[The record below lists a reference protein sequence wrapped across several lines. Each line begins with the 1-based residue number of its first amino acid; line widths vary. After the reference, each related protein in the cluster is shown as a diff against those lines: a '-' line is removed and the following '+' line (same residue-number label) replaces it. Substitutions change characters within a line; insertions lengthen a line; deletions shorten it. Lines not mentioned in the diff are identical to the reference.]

1 MRTLTLSLILLLGSS
16 FTQPIFSPELEM
28 ASGHNSSFEEVL
40 WSQLRDVQ
48 QGNSLPEKKVLELG
62 AKGYRLLLE
71 SGAIQA
77 GKPLAVID
85 FSLPSSQKRLWIID
99 VAQGKLIHHGLVAHG
114 RNSGELM
121 AERFSNQNS
130 SFMSS
135 LGFYRTAET
144 YQGKHGY
151 SLRLDGLEQG
161 FNDQARERAIV
172 IHGAAYAS
180 EDFIRQTGRL
190 GRSLGCPALPPNE
203 SAFLI
208 EQLKEGA
215 LLFIY
220 AQDEHYLASS
230 NLVNVGQTNSFY

>member
-1 MRTLTLSLILLLGSS
+1 MRLLTLSFILLIGSS
-16 FTQPIFSPELEM
+16 FTQPSEHSHINFRS
-28 ASGHNSSFEEVL
+28 SFTSSFEEILWQQLQTGREYFILPDKEVL
-40 WSQLRDVQ
+40 TV
-48 QGNSLPEKKVLELG
+48 G
-62 AKGYRLLLE
+62 AKGYFHLLE
-71 SGAIQA
+71 NGQLEE

-85 FSLPSSQKRLWIID
+85 FSLPSTEKRLWIID
-99 VAQGKLIHHGLVAHG
+99 MEEGKLIHHGYVAHG
-114 RNSGELM
+114 RNSGELK

-130 SFMSS
+130 SYMSS

-161 FNDQARERAIV
+161 FNDRARERAIV

-190 GRSLGCPALPPNE
+190 GRSLGCPALPPSE

-208 EQLKEGA
+208 NHLKEGA

-220 AQDEHYLASS
+220 AEDEHYLSGSS
-230 NLVNVGQTNSFY
+230 LVNVDDVGI